1 MKQFHINNNSE
12 EIIIFLNGWGSD
24 ENPLKHLRSNK
35 DILILSDYSDLEID
49 FDFSEYKKSYLIAYS
64 AGVFM
69 SAYLKNKLPQ
79 NAYKI
84 AINGTQKFEDD
95 RLGLTK
101 DILAKFK
108 ELNLYNYLDF
118 RLNYIVYDNK
128 ELVRFN
134 KNQPKR
140 TIESVQEELKALN
153 RYHKEGAEEILFD
166 KALISQD
173 DRIIKAE
180 VQKSYWKDNFK
191 IIEKAAHFPFFK
203 FETYEEIINY

>member
-24 ENPLKHLRSNK
+24 ENPLKHLKSNK
-35 DILILSDYSDLEID
+35 DILILSDYSDIRLD
-49 FDFSEYKKSYLIAYS
+49 FDFSKYKKSYLIAYS

-69 SAYLKNKLPQ
+69 SAYLCDKLPQ

-95 RLGLTK
+95 RLGLTR

-108 ELNLYNYLDF
+108 ELNLYNYIDF
-118 RLNYIVYDNK
+118 RRNFIVHDNK

-140 TIESVQEELKALN
+140 TIESAQKELKALN
-153 RYHKEGAEEILFD
+153 KYYLQGAQEILFD

-173 DRIIKAE
+173 DRIINVE
-180 VQKSYWKDNFK
+180 IQKSYWKSNFK
-191 IIEKAAHFPFFK
+191 IIEEAAHFPFFK